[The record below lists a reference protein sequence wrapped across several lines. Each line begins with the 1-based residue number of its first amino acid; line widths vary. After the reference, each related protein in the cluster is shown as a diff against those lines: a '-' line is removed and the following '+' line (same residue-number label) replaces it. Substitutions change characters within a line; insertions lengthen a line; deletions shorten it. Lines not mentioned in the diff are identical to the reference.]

1 MKRFILIS
9 VLFGCL
15 LSSAFSYT
23 EGKKIK
29 NVGIPHHVSY
39 IEFWNG
45 GAKIASMNNAFV
57 EILIMTN
64 QSFLKLTNNNN
75 AVQFYVYKVTCNGKT
90 VNIVD
95 SESLAILFTE

>member
-1 MKRFILIS
+1 MKRFILVS

-23 EGKKIK
+23 EGKEIK
-29 NVGIPHHVSY
+29 NVGIPHNVSH

-45 GAKIASMNNAFV
+45 GTKIASMNNAFV
-57 EILIMTN
+57 EILILTN
-64 QSFLKLTNNNN
+64 QSLFKLTNNNN
-75 AVQFYVYKVTCNGKT
+75 AIQFYVYKVTCDGKT
-90 VNIVD
+90 VKIVD

>member
-1 MKRFILIS
+1 MKRFILVS

-15 LSSAFSYT
+15 LSSVFSYT

-29 NVGIPHHVSY
+29 NVGIPNHVSH

-45 GAKIASMNNAFV
+45 GTIIASMDNAFV
-57 EILIMTN
+57 EILVMTN
-64 QSFLKLTNNNN
+64 QSLLKLTNNNN
-75 AVQFYVYKVTCNGKT
+75 AIQFYIYKVTYNGKT
-90 VNIVD
+90 VKIVD

>member
-1 MKRFILIS
+1 MKRFILVS

-15 LSSAFSYT
+15 LSSVFSYT

-29 NVGIPHHVSY
+29 NVGIPNHVSH

-45 GAKIASMNNAFV
+45 GTNIASMDNAFV
-57 EILIMTN
+57 EILVLTN
-64 QSFLKLTNNNN
+64 QSFFKFTNNN
-75 AVQFYVYKVTCNGKT
+75 AIQFYIYKVTYNGKT
-90 VNIVD
+90 VKIVD

>member
-1 MKRFILIS
+1 MKRFIVVS

-15 LSSAFSYT
+15 LSSVFSYT

-29 NVGIPHHVSY
+29 DVGIPYHVSH

-45 GAKIASMNNAFV
+45 GTNIASMDNAFV
-57 EILIMTN
+57 EILVQTN
-64 QSFLKLTNNNN
+64 QSFITLTDNNN
-75 AVQFYVYKVTCNGKT
+75 AIQFYIYKVTCNGKT
-90 VNIVD
+90 VKIVD